1 MTEYQINKYNT
12 LGFFKAGNLFISSY
26 IAIDSNNRIL
36 PECINRLKNHYGN
49 IKPLNAIKMNNARE
63 CSEIQ
68 KLAHAIL
75 KLIYNPDKSNAGSL
89 FLDRGTNEDEIML
102 IFEMCYKGCKI
113 NQMLKYFFAV
123 ANKIDNV
130 GEQGI
135 LYIMRD
141 FGPDGN
147 RFYKIG
153 TTNVDKGAEGRLKE
167 LKREQYLSDAACV
180 IDQYLFED
188 RKTADIIEGMLHLV
202 FHKNKISCPNR
213 KQNDK
218 GMLSDKFDETYILS
232 DEDIKSI
239 LGRIKMTQDI
249 FNLN

>member
-36 PECINRLKNHYGN
+36 PETMNRLKNHYGD
-49 IKPLNAIKMNNARE
+49 IQPLNAIKMNNARE
-63 CSEIQ
+63 CSETQ

-75 KLIYNPDKSNAGSL
+75 KLIYNPNKNEKGSL
-89 FLDRGTNEDEIML
+89 FLDRGTNEDEIMS
-102 IFEMCYKGCKI
+102 IFRMCHKGCNLK
-113 NQMLKYFFAV
+113 QMLRSFFTV
-123 ANKIDNV
+123 ANKTDNV
-130 GEQGI
+130 GGQGI

-141 FGPDGN
+141 FGPDGKI
-147 RFYKIG
+147 FYKIG
-153 TTNVDKGAEGRLKE
+153 TTNVDKGVEGRLKE

-188 RKTADIIEGMLHLV
+188 RKTADIMEGMLQLV

-218 GMLSDKFDETYILS
+218 GMLTDKFDETYILT

-239 LGRIKMTQDI
+239 LGRIKLTRDMFD
-249 FNLN
+249 LR